1 MDSGSSSEYDRFKT
15 LLNRVLLVPRSVIA
29 DREAEYQR
37 QSKLKPVRR
46 GPKPKRKPASLV
58 PAD

>member
-1 MDSGSSSEYDRFKT
+1 MDSGSSPEYDRFKA
-15 LLNRVLLVPRSVIA
+15 LLNRVLSVPRSVIA

-46 GPKPKRKPASLV
+46 GPKPERKSSSRDSAV
-58 PAD
+58 